1 MFKTLRNAWAIPD
14 LRKKMIFTILM
25 LIVYRFGSMIPVP
38 GLDAEMMKAFMAA
51 DGGMGLFSLLDT
63 FSGGALSNATIFAM
77 GISPYINSS
86 IIIQLLT
93 VAIPALERL
102 SKQGEEGR
110 KKINSI
116 TRYATIILALL
127 QAVGLYFTLK
137 SYQVVSDPGVMSAI
151 VIMLTFTAGTAFVMW
166 IGEEITD
173 KGIGNGISLIIFA
186 GIISRLPSAVVTLY
200 NQFLA
205 DISVMNV
212 IMLVLIVAM
221 FIAVLGFVVFMNNAE
236 RRIPIQYAKRVV
248 GRKMYGGQS
257 TNIPIKVAMAG
268 VMPIIFASSI
278 CMFPATIMQFFG
290 GGQNMTGFWKA
301 VYDQITTTGWVYA
314 IVYFVLIIFF
324 TYFYTAMQYNPIE
337 MANNIKKNGGFIP
350 GIRPGK
356 PTSDFISKTLNRVV
370 LVGALFLGLIAVLPI
385 FLSHINQLS
394 GIAMGGTS
402 LLIVEGVALE
412 TVKQIESQMMM
423 RHYKGFLE

>member
-25 LIVYRFGSMIPVP
+25 LIVYRFGCTIPVP
-38 GLDAEMMKAFMAA
+38 GLDAEMMKVFMGA

-77 GISPYINSS
+77 GITPYINSS

-116 TRYATIILALL
+116 TRYATVVLALL
-127 QAVGLYFTLK
+127 QATGLYFTLN
-137 SYQVVSDPGVMSAI
+137 SYQVVNNPGVMSFITI
-151 VIMLTFTAGTAFVMW
+151 VATFTAGTAFIMW

-186 GIISRLPSAVVTLY
+186 GIISRIPTAIAALY
-200 NQFLA
+200 NGFVA
-205 DISVMNV
+205 NATPISI
-212 IMLVLIVAM
+212 IMLVLILAV
-221 FIAVLGFVVFMNNAE
+221 FLAVLGFVVFMNNAE

-268 VMPIIFASSI
+268 VLPIIFASSI
-278 CMFPATIMQFFG
+278 CSFPATIMQFMG
-290 GGQNMTGFWKA
+290 GGANMTGFWRG
-301 VYDQITTTGWVYA
+301 VYDQITTTGWIYA
-314 IVYFVLIIFF
+314 IVYFLLIIFF
-324 TYFYTAMQYNPIE
+324 TYFYTAMQYNPVE
-337 MANNIKKNGGFIP
+337 MANNIKQNGGFIP
-350 GIRPGK
+350 GLRPGK
-356 PTSDFISKTLNRVV
+356 PTSDYIAKTLNRVV
-370 LVGALFLGLIAVLPI
+370 FVGALFLGFVAVLPI
-385 FLSHINQLS
+385 CLSHINSLS

-412 TVKQIESQMMM
+412 TVKQIESQMLM

>member
-1 MFKTLRNAWAIPD
+1 MFKTLRNAWSIPE
-14 LRKKMIFTILM
+14 LRKKMLFTIFM
-25 LIVYRFGSMIPVP
+25 LIVYRFGCVIPVP
-38 GLDAEMMKAFMAA
+38 GLDATMMQAFMGA

-77 GISPYINSS
+77 GITPYINSS

-110 KKINSI
+110 KKINSV

-127 QAVGLYFTLK
+127 QATGLYFTLK
-137 SYQVVSDPGVMSAI
+137 AYNVVADPNVMSFITI
-151 VIMLTFTAGTAFVMW
+151 VATFTAGTAFIMW

-186 GIISRLPSAVVTLY
+186 GIISRIPTAIITLY
-200 NQFLA
+200 NKFVVGATPLS
-205 DISVMNV
+205 I
-212 IMLVLIVAM
+212 ILLIVVLLV

-278 CMFPATIMQFFG
+278 CSFPATIIQFMG
-290 GGQNMTGFWKA
+290 GVNNASPFWKA
-301 VYDQITTTGWVYA
+301 VYEQITTTGWIYA
-314 IVYFVLIIFF
+314 VIYFVLIIFF
-324 TYFYTAMQYNPIE
+324 TYFYTAMQYNPVE
-337 MANNIKKNGGFIP
+337 MANNIKQNGGFIP
-350 GIRPGK
+350 GLRPGK
-356 PTSDFISKTLNRVV
+356 STSEYIAKTLNRVV

-385 FLSHINQLS
+385 CLSHISMLS

-412 TVKQIESQMMM
+412 TVKQIESQMLM

>member
-25 LIVYRFGSMIPVP
+25 LIVYRFGCTIPVP
-38 GLDAEMMKAFMAA
+38 GLDADMMKVFMGA

-77 GISPYINSS
+77 GITPYINSS

-116 TRYATIILALL
+116 TRYATVILALL
-127 QAVGLYFTLK
+127 QATGLYFTLNA
-137 SYQVVSDPGVMSAI
+137 YQVVNNPGVMSFI
-151 VIMLTFTAGTAFVMW
+151 TILVTFTAGTAFIMW

-186 GIISRLPSAVVTLY
+186 GIISRIPSAIAALY
-200 NQFLA
+200 NQFVVNATPLS
-205 DISVMNV
+205 I
-212 IMLVLIVAM
+212 IMLVLILVV

-278 CMFPATIMQFFG
+278 CSFPATIMQFMG
-290 GGQNMTGFWKA
+290 GGANMKGFWLWL
-301 VYDQITTTGWVYA
+301 YEQITTTGWIYA
-314 IVYFVLIIFF
+314 IVYFLLIIFF
-324 TYFYTAMQYNPIE
+324 TYFYTAMQYNPVE
-337 MANNIKKNGGFIP
+337 MANNIKQNGGFIP
-350 GIRPGK
+350 GLRPGK
-356 PTSDFISKTLNRVV
+356 PTSDYIAKTLNRVV
-370 LVGALFLGLIAVLPI
+370 LVGALFLGFIAVLPI
-385 FLSHINQLS
+385 CLSHINSLS

-412 TVKQIESQMMM
+412 TVKQIESQMLM

>member
-1 MFKTLRNAWAIPD
+1 
-14 LRKKMIFTILM
+14 M
-25 LIVYRFGSMIPVP
+25 LQ
-38 GLDAEMMKAFMAA
+38 A
-51 DGGMGLFSLLDT
+51 DGQYL
-63 FSGGALSNATIFAM
+63 
-77 GISPYINSS
+77 
-86 IIIQLLT
+86 
-93 VAIPALERL
+93 
-102 SKQGEEGR
+102 
-110 KKINSI
+110 
-116 TRYATIILALL
+116 
-127 QAVGLYFTLK
+127 TLK

-394 GIAMGGTS
+394 GLAMGGTS

>member
-1 MFKTLRNAWAIPD
+1 MFKTLRNAWAIPE

-25 LIVYRFGSMIPVP
+25 LIVYRLGCTIPVP
-38 GLDAEMMKAFMAA
+38 GLDAEAMKIFMGA

-77 GISPYINSS
+77 GITPYINSS

-116 TRYATIILALL
+116 TRWATIILAMM
-127 QAVGLYFTLK
+127 QAIGLYFTLNA
-137 SYQVVSDPGVMSAI
+137 YQVVSNPGAMSFI
-151 VIMLTFTAGTAFVMW
+151 TILVTFTAGTAFIMW

-186 GIISRLPSAVVTLY
+186 GIISRLPRAIITLY
-200 NQFLA
+200 NKFVVGA
-205 DISVMNV
+205 TAMSI
-212 IMLVLIVAM
+212 IMLVLILAV
-221 FIAVLGFVVFMNNAE
+221 FLGVLGFVVFMNNAE

-278 CMFPATIMQFFG
+278 CSFPATIMQFMG
-290 GGQNMTGFWKA
+290 GGEKMTGFWRA

-314 IVYFVLIIFF
+314 VIYFLLIIFF
-324 TYFYTAMQYNPIE
+324 TYFYTAMQYNPVE
-337 MANNIKKNGGFIP
+337 MANNIKQNGGFIP
-350 GIRPGK
+350 GLRPGK

-385 FLSHINQLS
+385 CFSHINGLA

-412 TVKQIESQMMM
+412 TVKQIESMMLM

>member
-1 MFKTLRNAWAIPD
+1 MFKTLRNAWSIPE
-14 LRKKMIFTILM
+14 LRKKMLFTIFM
-25 LIVYRFGSMIPVP
+25 LIIYRFGCTIPVP
-38 GLDAEMMKAFMAA
+38 GLDATMMQAFMGA

-77 GISPYINSS
+77 GITPYINSS

-127 QAVGLYFTLK
+127 QATGLYFTLK
-137 SYQVVSDPGVMSAI
+137 AYNVVADPSVMSFITI
-151 VIMLTFTAGTAFVMW
+151 VATFTAGTAFIMW

-186 GIISRLPSAVVTLY
+186 GIISRIPTAIITLY
-200 NQFLA
+200 NKFVVGATPLS
-205 DISVMNV
+205 I
-212 IMLVLIVAM
+212 ILLIVVLLV

-278 CMFPATIMQFFG
+278 CSFPATIIQFMG
-290 GGQNMTGFWKA
+290 GVNNASPFWKA
-301 VYDQITTTGWVYA
+301 VYEQITTTGWIYA
-314 IVYFVLIIFF
+314 VIYFVLIIFF
-324 TYFYTAMQYNPIE
+324 TYFYTAMQYNPVE
-337 MANNIKKNGGFIP
+337 MANNIKQNGGFIP
-350 GIRPGK
+350 GLRPGK
-356 PTSDFISKTLNRVV
+356 STSEYIAKTLNRVV

-385 FLSHINQLS
+385 CLSHISMLS

-412 TVKQIESQMMM
+412 TVKQIESQMLM